1 MAIDLDAVRAA
12 LEAER
17 AGLAD
22 ELGDLTTVTR
32 DPAATIGFG
41 KRVGEGTSQAIDRIE
56 KVGQAGALAAKLAD
70 VERAL
75 AKIDEGTYGDLRPMR
90 ERDPGGPAGGPSLV
104 GAVRRLCVRLNAEG
118 APAPDTGALLP
129 AGSR

>member
-1 MAIDLDAVRAA
+1 MAIDLDAVRAV

-17 AGLAD
+17 DGLAE
-22 ELGDLTTVTR
+22 ELGDLTAVSR

-75 AKIDEGTYGDLRPMR
+75 VKIDEGTYGTCDRCGTQIPEGRLEARPW
-90 ERDPGGPAGGPSLV
+90 SV
-104 GAVRRLCVRLNAEG
+104 LCVDCAS
-118 APAPDTGALLP
+118 A
-129 AGSR
+129 

>member
-1 MAIDLDAVRAA
+1 MATDPDAVRTA

-17 AGLAD
+17 ADLGA
-22 ELGDLTTVTR
+22 ELGDLTAVTR

-75 AKIDEGTYGDLRPMR
+75 AKLDDGSYGRCDRCGNEIPEGRLEARPW
-90 ERDPGGPAGGPSLV
+90 SV
-104 GAVRRLCVRLNAEG
+104 LCMTCA
-118 APAPDTGALLP
+118 AATA
-129 AGSR
+129 

>member
-17 AGLAD
+17 DWLAE
-22 ELGDLTTVTR
+22 ELGDLTAVSR

-75 AKIDEGTYGDLRPMR
+75 VKIDEGTYGTCDRCGTQIPEGRLEARPW
-90 ERDPGGPAGGPSLV
+90 SV
-104 GAVRRLCVRLNAEG
+104 LCVDCAS
-118 APAPDTGALLP
+118 A
-129 AGSR
+129 

>member
-1 MAIDLDAVRAA
+1 MAIDLDAVRAT

-56 KVGQAGALAAKLAD
+56 KVGQAGALTAKLAD

-75 AKIDEGTYGDLRPMR
+75 AKIDEGTYGTCDRCGNEIPEGRLEARPW
-90 ERDPGGPAGGPSLV
+90 SV
-104 GAVRRLCVRLNAEG
+104 LCVDCAA
-118 APAPDTGALLP
+118 APA
-129 AGSR
+129 

>member
-1 MAIDLDAVRAA
+1 MAADLDAVRAA

-17 AGLAD
+17 DGLAD
-22 ELGDLTTVTR
+22 ELGDLTTVSR

-75 AKIDEGTYGDLRPMR
+75 AKIDEGSYGTCDRCGSEIAAGRLEARPW
-90 ERDPGGPAGGPSLV
+90 SV
-104 GAVRRLCVRLNAEG
+104 LCVAC
-118 APAPDTGALLP
+118 ASA
-129 AGSR
+129 

>member
-17 AGLAD
+17 DGLAE
-22 ELGDLTTVTR
+22 ELGDLTAVSR

-56 KVGQAGALAAKLAD
+56 KVGQAGAFAAKLAD

-75 AKIDEGTYGDLRPMR
+75 VKIDEGTYGTCDRCGTQIPEGRLEARPW
-90 ERDPGGPAGGPSLV
+90 SV
-104 GAVRRLCVRLNAEG
+104 LCVDCAS
-118 APAPDTGALLP
+118 A
-129 AGSR
+129 